1 MNPLMDALQRAEQ
14 ARSASKVRGAGG
26 SPGPAVSG
34 SRPLDP
40 VRATRDHVEPGAM
53 FPAARGVD
61 EPSGRNV
68 SARWRLEPIRA
79 TRDDVAPEA
88 GVADLD
94 LAAPERAPPV
104 HSGLSGESS
113 GSAGGHADGH
123 EGVGGAADATNV
135 VSNGAAALQ
144 SRSFAGKARAGG
156 GVPERPPFVEA
167 APTLFER
174 RPDAAPRPPMPA
186 EPGRVMVDDA
196 GPAGLR
202 IRQLPPEPSGAG
214 ESRPASPRAFD
225 HRTLPRRR
233 GIGRLIGA
241 TLSLCTVIGVG
252 TGGGYFVWKTE
263 FVRPVLVQRL
273 PPMPVSAMD
282 LAPVQA
288 ANAAMTVAGESA
300 AGAAPG
306 TDMHLAAST
315 PESASTS
322 PKPLSAG
329 RSAPETDATSGAAD
343 PPAPAVERAGAELRP
358 APGAGIEIRKRI
370 RIGPVTAS
378 LERAYA
384 ALLGGDAES
393 AAEAYRAALG
403 HEPDNRDAF
412 LGLAAVAARAG
423 RWDEAAGH
431 YTRLLASHPADT
443 VARAALI
450 AIAEQDPARGES
462 RLKALLW
469 TRPRAAHLHFNLGN
483 LYAAQ
488 SRWAEAQQ
496 SYFNAYR
503 FDRRNADYAYNLA
516 ISLDHLSQ
524 PESALGLYREALVL
538 SRSRPASFEAEAA
551 LQRIRDLDAHAGADF
566 TSARPASEAV
576 VTAPARPAP

>member
-1 MNPLMDALQRAEQ
+1 MNPLMDALKRAGQ
-14 ARSASKVRGAGG
+14 ARSASKVPGAGG
-26 SPGPAVSG
+26 SPDPAVSG
-34 SRPLDP
+34 SRPLDS

-61 EPSGRNV
+61 EPSDRDV
-68 SARWRLEPIRA
+68 PARWRLEPIRA

-94 LAAPERAPPV
+94 LAAPERAPPIR
-104 HSGLSGESS
+104 SGLSGESS
-113 GSAGGHADGH
+113 GSAGGRADGH
-123 EGVGGAADATNV
+123 EGVGGATDATNGT
-135 VSNGAAALQ
+135 SSGAAASQ
-144 SRSFAGKARAGG
+144 SRPFAGKARAGG
-156 GVPERPPFVEA
+156 GVPERPPFVGA
-167 APTLFER
+167 IPTLFER

-186 EPGRVMVDDA
+186 EPGRIMVDDA
-196 GPAGLR
+196 DPAGLR
-202 IRQLPPEPSGAG
+202 IRQRPPEPSGAG

-225 HRTLPRRR
+225 PRTLPRRR
-233 GIGRLIGA
+233 GIGRLIGT

-252 TGGGYFVWKTE
+252 TGGGYFIWKTE

-273 PPMPVSAMD
+273 PPMPVSAME
-282 LAPVQA
+282 LAPVPA
-288 ANAAMTVAGESA
+288 ANAAMTVAGESP
-300 AGAAPG
+300 AGAALG
-306 TDMHLAAST
+306 TDMHLAVST

-322 PKPLSAG
+322 PRPLFAG
-329 RSAPETDATSGAAD
+329 RSASETDATSGSAD
-343 PPAPAVERAGAELRP
+343 PSAPAVERAGAELRP
-358 APGAGIEIRKRI
+358 APGAGIEIRKRR
-370 RIGPVTAS
+370 RIGHVTAS

-384 ALLGGDAES
+384 ALLAGDAES

-412 LGLAAVAARAG
+412 LGLAAVATRAG

-483 LYAAQ
+483 VYAAQ
-488 SRWAEAQQ
+488 SRWAEARQ
-496 SYFNAYR
+496 SYFNARR

-516 ISLDHLSQ
+516 VSLDHLSQ
-524 PESALGLYREALVL
+524 PESALGLYREALLL
-538 SRSRPASFEAEAA
+538 SRSRPASFEAEAV
-551 LQRIRDLDAHAGADF
+551 LRRIRDLEVSTGADF
-566 TSARPASEAV
+566 TSVHPAPEGIVA
-576 VTAPARPAP
+576 APAGPTP

>member
-1 MNPLMDALQRAEQ
+1 MNPLMDALKRAGQ
-14 ARSASKVRGAGG
+14 ARSASKVPGVGG
-26 SPGPAVSG
+26 SPDPAGAG

-53 FPAARGVD
+53 FPATRGVD
-61 EPSGRNV
+61 EPSGRDV
-68 SARWRLEPIRA
+68 SASWRLEPVHA

-104 HSGLSGESS
+104 RSGLSGESS
-113 GSAGGHADGH
+113 GSVGGRADGH
-123 EGVGGAADATNV
+123 EGVGGATDATNGT
-135 VSNGAAALQ
+135 SSGAAALQ
-144 SRSFAGKARAGG
+144 SRPFAGKARAGG

-196 GPAGLR
+196 DPAGLR
-202 IRQLPPEPSGAG
+202 IRQRPPEPSGAG

-225 HRTLPRRR
+225 PRTLPRRR
-233 GIGRLIGA
+233 GIGRLIGT

-252 TGGGYFVWKTE
+252 TGGGYFIWKTE

-273 PPMPVSAMD
+273 PPMPVSAME
-282 LAPVQA
+282 LAPVPA
-288 ANAAMTVAGESA
+288 ANAAMTVVGEPP
-300 AGAAPG
+300 AGAALG
-306 TDMHLAAST
+306 TDMHLAVST

-322 PKPLSAG
+322 PKPLFAG
-329 RSAPETDATSGAAD
+329 RSASETDATSGSAD
-343 PPAPAVERAGAELRP
+343 PSAPAVERAGAELRP
-358 APGAGIEIRKRI
+358 APGAGIEIRKRR
-370 RIGPVTAS
+370 RIGHVTAS

-384 ALLGGDAES
+384 ALLAGDAES

-412 LGLAAVAARAG
+412 LGLAAVATRAG

-488 SRWAEAQQ
+488 SRWAEARQ
-496 SYFNAYR
+496 SYFNAYH

-516 ISLDHLSQ
+516 VSLDHLSQ
-524 PESALGLYREALVL
+524 PESALGLYREALLL
-538 SRSRPASFEAEAA
+538 SRSRPASFEVEAV
-551 LQRIRDLDAHAGADF
+551 LRRIRDLEVSTGADF
-566 TSARPASEAV
+566 TSV
-576 VTAPARPAP
+576 RPAPEGIVVAPAGPTP